1 VSRGP
6 IAVVG
11 CGFPQLGLLRAARA
25 LDLEVVGLDLNPRA
39 VGVPLASRF
48 VEASTGDPDA
58 IAAAVRGAGCTALTT
73 TGSELALTTAA
84 AVAARLGLPFY
95 ADPETVRRC
104 QEKDAMRAGYAA
116 AGLPTPRFAFC
127 TTEAEARRFVDE
139 VGLPVV
145 VKPARGWGQRGVALV
160 NEAAELGPR
169 LEAAAAIS
177 RGARGA
183 VVEEC
188 LRGPEVS
195 VNGWVERGELVTYC
209 VTDRE
214 VFPGLAPLGVMR
226 SEIAPPALPPAAVE
240 AAARA
245 AADAARA
252 LGLLR
257 GPCYSQVC
265 LTERGPVLFE
275 TAARCGGGFDA
286 DVTRLFSGVDLY
298 ARLLGVALGDP
309 VLEAQGAVSPRHPA
323 ALVRFLAPPRGLVR
337 AVGGLEAARSSPGVV
352 DADVYVRPGD
362 RLEGLVNAAS
372 RMAHLLVVGDSRAEA
387 LARAAAAEALWRVE
401 TTPEGLACEGLPG
414 ACTGAADVASAL
426 RRARLLPDA
435 QRARHELEAQG

>member
-6 IAVVG
+6 VAVVG
-11 CGFPQLGLLRAARA
+11 CGFPQLGLLRVARELG
-25 LDLEVVGLDLNPRA
+25 LDVVGLDLNPRA
-39 VGVPLASRF
+39 VGVPLAGRF
-48 VEASTGDPDA
+48 LEASTGDPDA
-58 IAAAVRGAGCTALTT
+58 VAAAVRASGAVALTT

-95 ADPETVRRC
+95 ADPGTVHRC
-104 QEKDAMRAGYAA
+104 QAKDAMRAGYAA

-145 VKPARGWGQRGVALV
+145 VKPARGWGQRGVAFV
-160 NEAAELGPR
+160 AEASELGPR
-169 LEAAAAIS
+169 LEAAAAVS
-177 RGARGA
+177 RGERAA

-195 VNGWVERGELVTYC
+195 VNAWVERGELVAYC

-214 VFPGLAPLGVMR
+214 VFPGRAPLGVMR
-226 SEIAPPALPPAAVE
+226 SEIAPPALAAGDVGAAV
-240 AAARA
+240 RA
-245 AADAARA
+245 AAAAARA
-252 LGLLR
+252 LGLTR

-286 DVTRLFSGVDLY
+286 DVTRLVSGVDLY

-309 VLEAQGAVSPRHPA
+309 VLEAQGPTGTRHPA
-323 ALVRFLAPPRGLVR
+323 ALVRFLAPPRGVVTAVAGVDEAR
-337 AVGGLEAARSSPGVV
+337 ARPGVV
-352 DADVYVRPGD
+352 DVAVYAHPGD
-362 RLEGLVNAAS
+362 RLEGLANAAS
-372 RMAHLLVVGDSRAEA
+372 RMAHVLCVGPTRDEA
-387 LARAAAAEALWRVE
+387 VARADAAEACLRVAV
-401 TTPEGLACEGLPG
+401 EG
-414 ACTGAADVASAL
+414 
-426 RRARLLPDA
+426 
-435 QRARHELEAQG
+435 